1 MDHSPGVEHRYFS
14 GGLVGDI
21 FGVIASIG
29 VVVSLLVS
37 SWQTR
42 ELTRQTSINNV
53 MAGVSAMY
61 NGMERLHHI
70 ESLIAAEPWLYGHF
84 YGSAPLPDDEDQRAR
99 VLTIAGMFADVVDYG
114 LVIAETNPD
123 IKFYAGWRDFALSLR
138 RTSPAM
144 VHMVGEHPMWWA
156 ALNKY
161 WAEHPELRRL
171 PLSERERAVRGWWA

>member
-1 MDHSPGVEHRYFS
+1 M
-14 GGLVGDI
+14 GDI

-84 YGSAPLPDDEDQRAR
+84 YGSAPLPNEENQRAR

-123 IKFYAGWRDFALSLR
+123 IKFYVGWRDFALSLR
-138 RTSPAM
+138 RTSPAL

-161 WAEHPELRRL
+161 WAEHPEL
-171 PLSERERAVRGWWA
+171 SV

>member
-1 MDHSPGVEHRYFS
+1 MS
-14 GGLVGDI
+14 DI

-70 ESLIAAEPWLYGHF
+70 ETLIAAEPRLHGHF
-84 YGSAPLPDDEDQRAR
+84 YGGASLPDDEDQRAR
-99 VLTIAGMFADVVDYG
+99 VLTIAGMLADVVDYG
-114 LVIAETNPD
+114 LVITDTTPD
-123 IKFYAGWRDFALSLR
+123 IKFYAGWRDYALSLR

-144 VHMVGEHPMWWA
+144 AHLVEERPLWWA
-156 ALNKY
+156 ALNTY
-161 WAEHPELRRL
+161 WGEHPE
-171 PLSERERAVRGWWA
+171 PSA

>member
-1 MDHSPGVEHRYFS
+1 MGE
-14 GGLVGDI
+14 I

-29 VVVSLLVS
+29 VVASLLVS

-53 MAGVSAMY
+53 VAGVSAMY

-70 ESLIAAEPWLYGHF
+70 ESFFAAEPWLYGHF
-84 YGSAPLPDDEDQRAR
+84 YGGASLPDDEDRRVR
-99 VLTIAGMFADVVDYG
+99 VLAIAGMLADVVDYG
-114 LVIAETNPD
+114 IVITELNPD

-138 RTSPAM
+138 CTSPAM
-144 VHMVGEHPMWWA
+144 VHLIEERPTWWA

-161 WAEHPELRRL
+161 WAEHPE
-171 PLSERERAVRGWWA
+171 PSA

>member
-1 MDHSPGVEHRYFS
+1 
-14 GGLVGDI
+14 VGDV

-42 ELTRQTSINNV
+42 ELTRQTKINNV

-84 YGSAPLPDDEDQRAR
+84 YGSAPLPGDEDRRAR
-99 VLTIAGMFADVVDYG
+99 VLTVAAMYADVVDYG
-114 LVIAETNPD
+114 LVIAETTPD
-123 IKFYAGWRDFALSLR
+123 VTFYAGWRDFALSLR
-138 RTSPAM
+138 HTSPAM
-144 VHMVGEHPMWWA
+144 VHLVEDRPMWWA
-156 ALNKY
+156 ALNKH
-161 WAEHPELRRL
+161 WAEHPG
-171 PLSERERAVRGWWA
+171 A

>member
-1 MDHSPGVEHRYFS
+1 MA
-14 GGLVGDI
+14 DI

-42 ELTRQTSINNV
+42 ELARQTSINTGV
-53 MAGVSAMY
+53 AGVSAMY

-70 ESLIAAEPWLYGHF
+70 EGLIAAEPWLYGHF
-84 YGSAPLPDDEDQRAR
+84 YGGASLPDDENQRAR

-114 LVIAETNPD
+114 LVITETNPD

-144 VHMVGEHPMWWA
+144 VHLVGERSAWWA

-161 WAEHPELRRL
+161 WAEHPE
-171 PLSERERAVRGWWA
+171 PSA

>member
-1 MDHSPGVEHRYFS
+1 VSDV
-14 GGLVGDI
+14 

-70 ESLIAAEPWLYGHF
+70 ETLVAAEPGLYGHF
-84 YGSAPLPDDEDQRAR
+84 YGGASLPADESQRAR
-99 VLTIAGMFADVVDYG
+99 VLTIAGMLADVVDYG
-114 LVIAETNPD
+114 LVITESTPD
-123 IKFYAGWRDFALSLR
+123 IKFYVGWRDYALSLR

-144 VHMVGEHPMWWA
+144 SHLVEEHPLWWA

-161 WAEHPELRRL
+161 WREHPE
-171 PLSERERAVRGWWA
+171 RGV